1 MADISNTGYLRFL
14 FRPFPRCLS
23 VKHGNFVSTAYCFN
37 KFFSSI
43 YFFFFFTLMMD
54 ARANNLLGQRFTYSI
69 TTEVCTDTPVA
80 NQRHDQSIQCL
91 TKQSTWWFT
100 KQTHLTLVD
109 TTSLN
114 KKRPSNYS
122 TSTVDEITSRNT
134 N

>member
-23 VKHGNFVSTAYCFN
+23 AKHGNFVSTAYCFN
-37 KFFSSI
+37 KFFRSI
-43 YFFFFFTLMMD
+43 FVFFFFTLHGREM
-54 ARANNLLGQRFTYSI
+54 NNLLGQRFTYSI
-69 TTEVCTDTPVA
+69 TTEVCSDTPVA
-80 NQRHDQSIQCL
+80 NHLYDQIMQCL
-91 TKQSTWWFT
+91 TKQSAWWFT

-122 TSTVDEITSRNT
+122 TSPVDEIASRNT